1 MSFQKVWNYYSRE
14 DVQQALLEVAKDR
27 EVVSVYKDGSFGKR
41 PNVIVYPQD
50 ILQEVKQGAIAFHG
64 SVERWKQ
71 PMKLTSGLLKEE
83 MDKLRKGFDILID
96 IDVKDFELAKMAT
109 KQIIEALEDH
119 GIKNYSC
126 KFTGGKSFHIG
137 VCYEA
142 LPKKINFKETFL
154 LYPELPQKIIE
165 YLKYYCKEKL
175 RDKFLELGNPFDIAK
190 RVGKNLDEI
199 VDEDGI
205 NPWRVVEI
213 DSMLI
218 SARHLFRLPYSL
230 HEKSLLV
237 SLPLDPKNLEEFQKE
252 DAKPENIEVR
262 EKFLHMKRNI
272 EDARDLVVEALDWA
286 SKQRE
291 IIEPIKP
298 KRIIRRKL
306 RKIPEDLF
314 PPCINKILL
323 GLPDGRKRS
332 VFILINFLRNMGWK
346 WEEIEKK
353 LYEWNEKNIPPLRRN
368 YIRTQL
374 RWHIK
379 QERNLL
385 PPNCDNLIFYKN
397 PTMNVCSP
405 DIICKDRTDE
415 IAIKNP
421 VVYPFKKLKRKK

>member
-1 MSFQKVWNYYSRE
+1 MSFQKAWNYYSRE

-27 EVVSVYKDGSFGKR
+27 EVVSVYKDGNFGKR
-41 PNVIVYPQD
+41 PNIIVYPQD

-83 MDKLRKGFDILID
+83 MDKLRKGFDVLID
-96 IDVKDFELAKMAT
+96 IDVKDFELAKIAT

-119 GIKNYSC
+119 GVKNYSC
-126 KFTGGKSFHIG
+126 KFTGGKSFHVG

-154 LYPELPQKIIE
+154 LYPELPQKLIE

-175 RDKFLELGNPFDIAK
+175 RDKFLEFGNPFDIAK
-190 RVGKNLDEI
+190 RVGKNLGEI
-199 VDEDGI
+199 VDEDGV
-205 NPWRVVEI
+205 NPWKIVEI

-237 SLPLDPKNLEEFQKE
+237 SLPLELRDLDKFQKE
-252 DAKPENIEVR
+252 DARPENLKVR
-262 EKFLHMKRNI
+262 TKFLQVKRDI

-286 SKQRE
+286 SKQKE
-291 IIEPIKP
+291 IVEPIKP
-298 KRIIRRKL
+298 RRMIKRKL
-306 RKIPEDLF
+306 RKISVDLF
-314 PPCINKILL
+314 PPCISKILL

-353 LYEWNEKNIPPLRRN
+353 LYEWNEKNTPPLRRN

-385 PPNCDNLIFYKN
+385 PPNCDNSTFYRS
-397 PTMNVCSP
+397 PTMNVCNP
-405 DIICKDRTDE
+405 DVTCKDRNDK
-415 IAIKNP
+415 IIIKNP
-421 VVYPFKKLKRKK
+421 VVYPFKKLKRKR